1 MTNTKKITKRE
12 SFTEIKGI
20 LEELGKERLVK
31 VMEHELELLA
41 KKNSSEKKPT
51 AVQVANE
58 GIKSVIVE
66 TLAENGEKMTIS
78 EMQKVNA
85 ELGELSN
92 QRISALIRQLIA
104 DEKVV
109 RVEEKR
115 KAYFKIAN
123 NSLFF
128 AVFCILTLFSFFIIL
143 HCSQNYIFLCI
154 YRRYNN

>member
-1 MTNTKKITKRE
+1 MANTKKITKRE

-20 LEELGKERLVK
+20 LEELGKERLVQ

-66 TLAENGEKMTIS
+66 TLAENGGKMTIS

-92 QRISALIRQLIA
+92 QRISALVRQLMN

-115 KAYFKIAN
+115 KAYFKIA
-123 NSLFF
+123 
-128 AVFCILTLFSFFIIL
+128 
-143 HCSQNYIFLCI
+143 
-154 YRRYNN
+154 